1 MLDVDRAQHVNL
13 LSQQKQHI
21 LVALGKAAALD
32 VGVCEFVD
40 QHHLRHAGNDGVHTH
55 LCEQRA
61 LVVDLAPRHL
71 LQLCGQLRGGGASV
85 CLHHT
90 DHHVLAPAA
99 PPNAFAQH
107 AERLAHAGRVAEE
120 YLEPPA
126 LLFVFAGQQ
135 PVFRCLRR
143 RLAHPY
149 NTPMHSRRA
158 LTITRWVLAFGAL
171 AGIVLVY
178 RRWLHVNPTTVALTL
193 LLLILLLAAEWGLRY
208 AIAVSLVATAC
219 YNFFFLPPIGTF
231 TIVDPQNWLALFAF
245 LITAVVASRLSHRAR
260 NEARDARARQRELEA
275 LFRLSRELLE
285 SESPSTLVS
294 SVPSAVASATG
305 ARFGLLYLLEGDRLY
320 QAGTDGISAI
330 EIPHLRHMTNALSEP
345 VQDGEETKLPL
356 RSGVRPKGL
365 LLVRGCTLSQASAEA
380 IGSLVSIS
388 IDRVQAL
395 ENLTRG
401 EAAKE
406 SERLRTLLIDSITHE
421 LRTPLTSIKGAATAL
436 LTGSG
441 LNGDSR
447 ELLTIIDEESDRL
460 NRLVSEAVETAQLDA
475 QQVQMHF
482 DTVSV
487 RDLIEGARQTCAWVE
502 DAHPVHL
509 NVPEDV
515 QLRADPAILRK
526 VVCNLLEN
534 AAKYSQP
541 GSPITLTA
549 TARGDEIAISVADH
563 GVGIDPAEQ
572 PLIFER
578 FYRARAQE
586 EGTPGTGMG
595 LAISRAIAEA
605 HGGRIE
611 VVSQPGQGSVFT
623 LIVPGFSLAL
633 TR

>member
-1 MLDVDRAQHVNL
+1 
-13 LSQQKQHI
+13 
-21 LVALGKAAALD
+21 
-32 VGVCEFVD
+32 
-40 QHHLRHAGNDGVHTH
+40 
-55 LCEQRA
+55 
-61 LVVDLAPRHL
+61 
-71 LQLCGQLRGGGASV
+71 
-85 CLHHT
+85 
-90 DHHVLAPAA
+90 
-99 PPNAFAQH
+99 
-107 AERLAHAGRVAEE
+107 
-120 YLEPPA
+120 
-126 LLFVFAGQQ
+126 
-135 PVFRCLRR
+135 
-143 RLAHPY
+143 
-149 NTPMHSRRA
+149 MHSRRA
-158 LTITRWVLAFGAL
+158 FTITRWVLAFSAL
-171 AGIVLVY
+171 AGIVLAY

-245 LITAVVASRLSHRAR
+245 LFTAVVASRLNHRAR
-260 NEARDARARQRELEA
+260 NEADDARSRQRELEA

-285 SESPSTLVS
+285 SESTSTLLS

-305 ARFGLLYLLEGDRLY
+305 ARSSLLYLLDGDRLY
-320 QAGTDGISAI
+320 QAGVDGVSAI
-330 EIPHLRHMTNALSEP
+330 EIPHLRQMTNALSEP
-345 VQDGEETKLPL
+345 VHDGDETKLPL

-365 LLVRGCTLSQASAEA
+365 LLVRGSNLSHASGEA

-395 ENLTRG
+395 ENLARG

-436 LTGSG
+436 LTGT
-441 LNGDSR
+441 NPTGDSH

-482 DTVSV
+482 ATVSV
-487 RDLIEGARQTCAWVE
+487 RDLIEDSRQACSWVE
-502 DAHPVHL
+502 DQHPLHVDAPGHL
-509 NVPEDV
+509 H
-515 QLRADPAILRK
+515 LRADPSILRK
-526 VVCNLLEN
+526 VICNLLEN
-534 AAKYSQP
+534 AAKYSP
-541 GSPITLTA
+541 SGSPITLSA
-549 TARGDEIAISVADH
+549 SAQGGEIAISVADH
-563 GVGIDPAEQ
+563 GIGIDAAEQ

-586 EGTPGTGMG
+586 DGTSGTGMG

-623 LIVPGFSLAL
+623 LLVPGSAPAAPNHVL
-633 TR
+633 R